1 MRFHFVVGC
10 AQSLNVAADQ
20 VSFAEQIT
28 GMFVHGLGD
37 AVLAVPSCIAH
48 AATTASS
55 WSSAFLSSEI
65 NST

>member
-37 AVLAVPSCIAH
+37 AVLDY
-48 AATTASS
+48 
-55 WSSAFLSSEI
+55 
-65 NST
+65 

>member
-37 AVLAVPSCIAH
+37 AVLAVFCFNVCS
-48 AATTASS
+48 TG
-55 WSSAFLSSEI
+55 SAVFFRSVG
-65 NST
+65 

>member
-28 GMFVHGLGD
+28 GIRLVPHGLGD
-37 AVLAVPSCIAH
+37 AVLAVPFVYRPCGDYRQFMVEC
-48 AATTASS
+48 
-55 WSSAFLSSEI
+55 FLEF
-65 NST
+65 

>member
-37 AVLAVPSCIAH
+37 AVLAVLFVYRPCGDYRQFMVEC
-48 AATTASS
+48 
-55 WSSAFLSSEI
+55 FLEF
-65 NST
+65 